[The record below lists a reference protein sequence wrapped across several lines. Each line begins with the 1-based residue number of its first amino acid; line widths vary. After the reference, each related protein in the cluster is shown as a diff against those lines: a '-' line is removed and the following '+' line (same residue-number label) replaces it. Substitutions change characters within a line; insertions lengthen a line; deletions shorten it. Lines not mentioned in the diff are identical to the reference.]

1 MSTPTR
7 HLFTKIAAV
16 KKTLHLNLATCL
28 AVMLHYQSLQLL
40 FLFLGTDLNN
50 EVIQD
55 KPSLLT
61 ETVKLQSEKGK

>member
-28 AVMLHYQSLQLL
+28 AVMLHYQSLKTSVTIYKLYAR
-40 FLFLGTDLNN
+40 LNQ
-50 EVIQD
+50 VRHF
-55 KPSLLT
+55 
-61 ETVKLQSEKGK
+61 G